1 MISQAL
7 LQEHDGWLHFASL
20 SGERGRLWVEEFRH
34 PECFGI
40 LGTAG
45 GALPLLHRRERYE
58 IEQGR
63 RLLEEA
69 EARLQALRG
78 AGVKPSIL
86 AALDQIYYPLL
97 AYYHYALGDYAPAGE
112 GLDRA
117 DQAIAAAIGQ
127 EPFLLPLAF
136 RCSEFELHRA
146 RIARNQRRW
155 REMRLHLDRAL
166 GMVVHEKHPL
176 CVRPD
181 GTGVTLAEV
190 KAFFRDLPR
199 TGADME
205 TFARQLTDDAAR
217 HRLFDRFV
225 LGIYAL
231 PGFVVPYP

>member
-20 SGERGRLWVEEFRH
+20 SGERGRLWVEEFRR
-34 PECFGI
+34 PEIFGI

-45 GALPLLHRRERYE
+45 SALPLFHRRQ
-58 IEQGR
+58 IEPGR

-69 EARLQALRG
+69 ETRLQALRS
-78 AGVKPSIL
+78 AGTRPSIL
-86 AALDQIYYPLL
+86 AALDQIYHPLL
-97 AYYHYALGDYAPAGE
+97 AYYHYATEELALAGE
-112 GLDRA
+112 DLDRA
-117 DQAIAAAIGQ
+117 DQAIAAAIEL

-155 REMRLHLDRAL
+155 EEMRHHLDRAL
-166 GMVVHEKHPL
+166 GMVVHESHPL
-176 CVRPD
+176 CVRP
-181 GTGVTLAEV
+181 GGVEVTLAEV
-190 KAFFRDLPR
+190 KAFFRDLPPA
-199 TGADME
+199 GPDME
-205 TFARQLTDDAAR
+205 GFARQLTDDAAR

-231 PGFVVPYP
+231 PGFVIPYP